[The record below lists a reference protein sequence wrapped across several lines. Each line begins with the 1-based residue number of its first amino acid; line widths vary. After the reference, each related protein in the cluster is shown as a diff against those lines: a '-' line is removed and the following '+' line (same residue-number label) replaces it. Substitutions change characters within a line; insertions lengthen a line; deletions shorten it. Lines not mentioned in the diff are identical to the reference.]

1 MGEML
6 ALAGIG
12 AAQGAVNSAGNYFSI
27 QAQKEAQRELQN
39 EQNEFQKTSNDV
51 DRAWQE
57 KTWIEHFLAENSE
70 YAKRLGLQQQNWKSQ
85 FDLTNQYNA
94 PSAQMARL
102 RAAGINPSAM
112 MQNSGLASL
121 GSSSASPSASS
132 AAAPVGSAFSAHSVS
147 PAPAPSFGGLSS
159 AAQSFS
165 SVAQMADSVAA
176 IKRSGADVTRINALL
191 PSEVETA
198 ANNAAISN
206 QKRILSEIETNVAAA
221 WLDKKAGAEF
231 SKLVADSYAAFSSGD
246 LSKAN
251 ELLSSANER
260 LVSLEGEI
268 KAEQRSQL
276 LANLQELQK
285 VYETEQEKNRAS
297 AVASRASAVASH
309 ASAEQALSQKEFN
322 DVLAE
327 TERQLRSGKVTAQ
340 VLSNATVRIENQL
353 KQRENVR
360 DIATNEWQIWKILQ
374 ECKRAGYMTAEQLQK
389 WKIAVKDNDSYELR
403 MILQEVNSALPSVVV
418 PIAP

>member
-1 MGEML
+1 MGELL
-6 ALAGIG
+6 ALAGIS
-12 AAQGAVNSAGNYFSI
+12 AAQGAANSVGNYLMI
-27 QAQKEAQRELQN
+27 DAQKKAQKELQS
-39 EQNEFQKTSNDV
+39 EQNQYQHEENEL
-51 DRAWQE
+51 DRLWQE
-57 KTWIEHFLAENSE
+57 KTWMEHFLAENSE
-70 YAKRLGLQQQNWKSQ
+70 YAKRLGLQQQNWKTQ
-85 FDLTNQYNA
+85 FDLTNQYNV
-94 PSAQMARL
+94 PSVQMARL

-112 MQNSGLASL
+112 LQNSGLASL

-132 AAAPVGSAFSAHSVS
+132 AAAPSGTAFSPHSVS

-176 IKRSGADVTRINALL
+176 IKRAGADVTRINALL

-206 QKRILSEIETNVAAA
+206 QQRILSEIETNVAAA

-246 LSKAN
+246 LAKAN

-268 KAEQRSQL
+268 KAEQRPQL

-285 VYETEQEKNRAS
+285 VYKTEQEKNRAS
-297 AVASRASAVASH
+297 AVASRAA
-309 ASAEQALSQKEFN
+309 AEQSLSQKEFN
-322 DVLAE
+322 DVMSE

-340 VLSNATVRIENQL
+340 VLSNAALRIENQL
-353 KQRENVR
+353 KQRENIR
-360 DIATNEWQIWKILQ
+360 DIKTNEWQIWKVLQ
-374 ECKRAGYMTAEQLQK
+374 ECKRSGYMTAEQLQR
-389 WKIAVKDNDSYELR
+389 WKIAVKDNDAYELR
-403 MILQEVNSALPSVVV
+403 MILQEVNASIPNVVV
-418 PIAP
+418 PITP